1 MAHARTHPGVNSNL
15 LAGDGPENVESLSG
29 MSHLSGILV
38 KVRKVPIAVMEQ
50 APDESA

>member
-1 MAHARTHPGVNSNL
+1 MNSNL

-38 KVRKVPIAVMEQ
+38 EIRKVPIEPGEGVRSR
-50 APDESA
+50 PDA